1 MTQIQLLQQRGV
13 SESFHVSGQG
23 NCAAKVH
30 TLQAMQTSQLRAQ
43 LTTHILRLN
52 KVWLRLV
59 VALTHLLRAK
69 LLEIHGI

>member
-23 NCAAKVH
+23 NGAAKVQ
-30 TLQAMQTSQLRAQ
+30 TLQAMQMSQLRAQ

-52 KVWLRLV
+52 VAVVWLRLV
-59 VALTHLLRAK
+59 VTLTHF
-69 LLEIHGI
+69 